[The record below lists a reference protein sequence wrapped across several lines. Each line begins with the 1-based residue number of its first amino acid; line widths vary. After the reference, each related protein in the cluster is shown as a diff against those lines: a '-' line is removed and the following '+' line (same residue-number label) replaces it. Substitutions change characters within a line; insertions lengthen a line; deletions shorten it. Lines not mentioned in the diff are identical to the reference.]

1 MFAQERQQAILH
13 ALQARSPLTVP
24 ALEKLLK
31 ASPATVRRDLAF
43 LESLGR
49 IVRTHGGVMNPEQ
62 ADGELP
68 FDRKSRA
75 ALKTKAMLAETARAW
90 VKPGQTV
97 FIDAGSTTLPV
108 GKALLAQ
115 ENLTVFTNSI
125 PLLSERPVEG
135 TRLISLGGEVRGVS
149 LALVGAGAMEWVR
162 RIHVDIA
169 FLGTSGMNA
178 EGVTTTEL
186 SEAEIKSAILAKA
199 GLTAVLADGSKWN
212 RPAAIRY
219 AEWNRIHHLLTDR
232 ELARDERQRITAQGT
247 QIHVVGKS

>member
-1 MFAQERQQAILH
+1 MFAQERQQIILR
-13 ALQARSPLTVP
+13 ALQDRSPLTVP
-24 ALEKLLK
+24 ALEKLVK

-49 IVRTHGGVMNPEQ
+49 IVRTHGGVMNPEK
-62 ADGELP
+62 ANGEPP

-75 ALKTKAMLAETARAW
+75 ALKAKTMLAEAARSW
-90 VKPGQTV
+90 VRPGQAV

-108 GKALLAQ
+108 GRALLTQ
-115 ENLTVFTNSI
+115 GNLTVFTNSI
-125 PLLSERPVEG
+125 PLLSERPAEG

-149 LALVGAGAMEWVR
+149 LALVGGGAMEWVR

-169 FLGTSGMNA
+169 FLGTSGLSA

-186 SEAEIKSAILAKA
+186 SEAEIKSAILARA
-199 GLTAVLADGSKWN
+199 GVTAVLADGSKWN

-219 AEWNRIHHLLTDR
+219 AEWNRIHHLFTDR
-232 ELARDERQRITAQGT
+232 HPARDERRRIAAHGT
-247 QIHVVGKS
+247 RIHVIEK